1 MNTFILNLSFRMNRV
16 EKQLLTV
23 NSVNPSCSSA
33 PFIFSDFSVS
43 YSKITNLNFAC
54 TKEIQ

>member
-1 MNTFILNLSFRMNRV
+1 MNRV

-23 NSVNPSCSSA
+23 NSVNPCSSA

>member
-1 MNTFILNLSFRMNRV
+1 MNRV

-23 NSVNPSCSSA
+23 NSVIPSCSSA

>member
-1 MNTFILNLSFRMNRV
+1 MNRV
-16 EKQLLTV
+16 KKQLLTV
-23 NSVNPSCSSA
+23 DTVNFGCSPA
-33 PFIFSDFSVS
+33 PFIFSNFSVS